1 MKLAWNNLVVL
12 CLLWGCSGGGGL
24 SAQDKL
30 YYQEMQDASQRLKTL
45 QSMSQTTSFA
55 KVRYQTAV
63 NEMLPKTQTTLK
75 KHKEN
80 SHRVIFELLEDEN
93 VKDFDVI
100 KKFIKE
106 IKNKGV
112 QIAIDDFGAGY
123 SNFERIL
130 EFEPDII
137 KIDGSLIKNIQ
148 TDVFSRDLVETIVA
162 FAKKQNIKTVGEF
175 VENEAIFNILNEIGV
190 DYSQGY
196 YFGKPISLKII

>member
-80 SHRVIFELLEDEN
+80 YGNRESYQSLFKSFESYLVAERMWQQDKGLELVNKRLSEGSKWLNQFQRN
-93 VKDFDVI
+93 VKTEM
-100 KKFIKE
+100 K
-106 IKNKGV
+106 
-112 QIAIDDFGAGY
+112 
-123 SNFERIL
+123 
-130 EFEPDII
+130 P
-137 KIDGSLIKNIQ
+137 
-148 TDVFSRDLVETIVA
+148 T
-162 FAKKQNIKTVGEF
+162 
-175 VENEAIFNILNEIGV
+175 EA
-190 DYSQGY
+190 Q
-196 YFGKPISLKII
+196 